1 MQETKKKKRA
11 VALFVIVLICLCG
24 WWAVRK
30 EGFFL
35 DEIYSYG
42 LANSSYAPFLNWYYN
57 GEHSFDG
64 NLPEAVFEQQDFVNY
79 ISVQKNDRFNYAS
92 VYYNQTQDIHPPL
105 FYFLLNTV
113 CSLFPGSFTKWTGLG
128 MNFVLLGG
136 TLAALYA
143 LGMELFA
150 DWKKALFVCALYA
163 FNREMISNV
172 TMVRMYML
180 MTLLT
185 ILLALLAAKSL
196 RRPSVPKYLL
206 IGVTIYLGMMTQ
218 YFFVVYAFLLCAAY
232 DLYLMFGAN
241 GKMLLHFRFRHLRAL
256 AECCS
261 PFRAGMHSCTR
272 RIRTHWMLQRAIFLI
287 WRSTPKARWS

>member
-1 MQETKKKKRA
+1 MVSIRLME
-11 VALFVIVLICLCG
+11 IS
-24 WWAVRK
+24 RK
-30 EGFFL
+30 QF
-35 DEIYSYG
+35 
-42 LANSSYAPFLNWYYN
+42 
-57 GEHSFDG
+57 
-64 NLPEAVFEQQDFVNY
+64 FEQQDFVNY

-105 FYFLLNTV
+105 FYFLLHTV

-128 MNFVLLGG
+128 MNFC
-136 TLAALYA
+136 AAGRHAGSAVCAGHGAVCRL
-143 LGMELFA
+143 E
-150 DWKKALFVCALYA
+150 KALFVCALYA

-185 ILLALLAAKSL
+185 ILLALLVAKSL

-232 DLYLMFGAN
+232 DL
-241 GKMLLHFRFRHLRAL
+241 
-256 AECCS
+256 
-261 PFRAGMHSCTR
+261 T
-272 RIRTHWMLQRAIFLI
+272 
-287 WRSTPKARWS
+287 

>member
-1 MQETKKKKRA
+1 MVENRWQTGK
-11 VALFVIVLICLCG
+11 
-24 WWAVRK
+24 
-30 EGFFL
+30 
-35 DEIYSYG
+35 
-42 LANSSYAPFLNWYYN
+42 
-57 GEHSFDG
+57 
-64 NLPEAVFEQQDFVNY
+64 LPEAVFTQSEFLNY
-79 ISVQKNDRFNYAS
+79 VAPQGSTRFDYAS
-92 VYYNQTQDIHPPL
+92 VYYNQTQDVHPPL
-105 FYFLLNTV
+105 FYFLLHTV

-136 TLAALYA
+136 TLAALYT

-185 ILLALLAAKSL
+185 ILLALLVAKSL

-232 DLYLMFGAN
+232 DLYLMFRREWKNAAAFS
-241 GKMLLHFRFRHLRAL
+241 LPHLRAL
-256 AECCS
+256 RNAAHLSVLVCTAALAGYGFAGVNSKQSAGSGAVPQRPAGADRLEHRRLCCRRRHYG
-261 PFRAGMHSCTR
+261 RAGPDKAGAALAARASCVALR
-272 RIRTHWMLQRAIFLI
+272 
-287 WRSTPKARWS
+287 

>member
-1 MQETKKKKRA
+1 MQEIKKKKRA

-185 ILLALLAAKSL
+185 ILLALLVAKSL

-206 IGVTIYLGMMTQ
+206 IGVTIYL
-218 YFFVVYAFLLCAAY
+218 A
-232 DLYLMFGAN
+232 
-241 GKMLLHFRFRHLRAL
+241 
-256 AECCS
+256 
-261 PFRAGMHSCTR
+261 
-272 RIRTHWMLQRAIFLI
+272 
-287 WRSTPKARWS
+287 

>member
-24 WWAVRK
+24 WWAVQK

-42 LANSSYAPFLNWYYN
+42 LSNSSYVPFLSWLHGGEQVAN
-57 GEHSFDG
+57 GK
-64 NLPEAVFEQQDFVNY
+64 LPEAVFTQSEFLNY
-79 ISVQKNDRFNYAS
+79 VAPQGSTRFDYAS
-92 VYYNQTQDIHPPL
+92 VYYNQTQDVHPPL
-105 FYFLLNTV
+105 FYFLLHTV

-185 ILLALLAAKSL
+185 ILLALLVAKSL

-232 DLYLMFGAN
+232 DLYLMFRREW
-241 GKMLLHFRFRHLRAL
+241 KMLLHFRFRHLRAL

-272 RIRTHWMLQRAIFLI
+272 RIRFRWSQQQTICWI

>member
-1 MQETKKKKRA
+1 MVENRWQTAR
-11 VALFVIVLICLCG
+11 
-24 WWAVRK
+24 
-30 EGFFL
+30 
-35 DEIYSYG
+35 
-42 LANSSYAPFLNWYYN
+42 
-57 GEHSFDG
+57 
-64 NLPEAVFEQQDFVNY
+64 LPEAVFTQSEFLNY
-79 ISVQKNDRFNYAS
+79 VAPQGSTRFDYAS
-92 VYYNQTQDIHPPL
+92 VYYNQTQDVHPPL
-105 FYFLLNTV
+105 FYFLLHTV

-185 ILLALLAAKSL
+185 ILLALLVAKSL

-232 DLYLMFGAN
+232 DLYLMFRREWE
-241 GKMLLHFRFRHLRAL
+241 KCCCIFRFRHLRAL

-272 RIRTHWMLQRAIFLI
+272 RIRFRWSQQQTICWI